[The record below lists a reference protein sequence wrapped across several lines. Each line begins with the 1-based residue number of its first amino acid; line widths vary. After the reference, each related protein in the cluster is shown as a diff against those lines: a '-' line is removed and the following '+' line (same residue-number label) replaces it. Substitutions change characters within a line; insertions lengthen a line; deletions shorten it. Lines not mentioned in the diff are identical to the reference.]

1 MTNASQHV
9 KDVTT
14 TEFQQEVLLRSRE
27 VPVLVD
33 FWAEWCGPC
42 KTLSP
47 LLERLTDEADGAFE
61 LAKVDVDANQELS
74 GQFTVQSIP
83 TIVAIKNGREVD
95 RFTGAL
101 SEESIRTFIEGI
113 LPTELDRMVD
123 EARTALVTDD
133 TAGAEHMMRQV
144 LEKQSDH
151 HEAGTSLAALL
162 IDRGDVEEGLIVLG
176 KLALEDGEPLQAI
189 EHLDR
194 TLALKPDHPTAWLEK
209 GNALAAL
216 GRYGE
221 AEAMF
226 RETLRISPGY
236 ATAHR
241 SLAIAIRR
249 QGRTAEAERSLR
261 KALLWAPR
269 SAASWAELGN
279 LCLQSGRYAEAADA
293 YRRGIDLGRP
303 DLRERLAIAEQNLA
317 RQPART
323 P

>member
-101 SEESIRTFIEGI
+101 PEESIRTFIEGI

-176 KLALEDGEPLQAI
+176 KLAPHADVDRLQAAARLRQSAGDDI
-189 EHLDR
+189 SELEGAAAEYPEDMEAQMN
-194 TLALKPDHPTAWLEK
+194 LAK
-209 GNALAAL
+209 ALAARSEFEPALDRLLAVVVRKGDAREEARQAMVDIFEVL
-216 GRYGE
+216 GNDHPLTATYR
-221 AEAMF
+221 
-226 RETLRISPGY
+226 RQL
-236 ATAHR
+236 ATA
-241 SLAIAIRR
+241 L
-249 QGRTAEAERSLR
+249 
-261 KALLWAPR
+261 
-269 SAASWAELGN
+269 
-279 LCLQSGRYAEAADA
+279 Y
-293 YRRGIDLGRP
+293 
-303 DLRERLAIAEQNLA
+303 
-317 RQPART
+317 
-323 P
+323 